1 MKATK
6 PRGKVKKPSRSRGK
20 VKKSTRAR
28 AKAQTGLKERSKK
41 YKRANRT
48 KEATTKHLAAGKA
61 THKAQRLKYVLHKVG
76 ASAAL
81 AGKAA
86 RVGARAGAGAVNKAA
101 RLKAFVDKNSA
112 YNESD
117 ENDSQNNLE
126 KSRRAKERARK
137 FRRWRKNRKRRREAR
152 QLSQDTTRTARE
164 KAQKRVR
171 KRLSSRQKLRQRL
184 AQRAKRA
191 LKQIRKRLEALIRR
205 ALTHALLHLAPLA
218 AGIGLMLLLVVGL
231 PCCICMVAFP
241 AMQSQ
246 ARAGLANSQREIVVN
261 AALSLQ
267 GLPYVWGGES
277 ITDGMDCSGLT
288 QYAYGKINV
297 SLPHLA
303 QGQYDLVKSLGNLVT
318 DVDQLQRGDLVFFGT
333 PDNIYHV
340 AIYMGN
346 HKIVHEAGD
355 YCKISDINDCS
366 SFAGGGCPV
375 AGGLQGGATGGVI
388 NVPQSDYNSY
398 TITEY
403 DQIDWAQGSRQREL
417 YDMWYSQGHW
427 TNGIA
432 TIDGC
437 YLIAC
442 TPTFGQVGD
451 YVTFYLSDG
460 TAIPCIIAD
469 EKNTSDEGCNSY
481 GHDNGHSVI
490 EFEVKSSY
498 YHSYGNPGHGSWF
511 PEWGGDRLVA
521 SCVNSGKNILG

>member
-6 PRGKVKKPSRSRGK
+6 PRGK

-28 AKAQTGLKERSKK
+28 AKAQTGLNERSKK
-41 YKRANRT
+41 YKRTKRT
-48 KEATTKHLAAGKA
+48 KEATTKRLAAGKA
-61 THKAQRLKYVLHKVG
+61 AHKAQRLKYVLHKAG
-76 ASAAL
+76 ATAAL

-86 RVGARAGAGAVNKAA
+86 RLGARAGVGSINKAA

-117 ENDSQNNLE
+117 ENNSQDNLE
-126 KSRRAKERARK
+126 KTRRAKERLRK

-152 QLSQDTTRTARE
+152 QLSQ
-164 KAQKRVR
+164 
-171 KRLSSRQKLRQRL
+171 SRQKLRQRL

>member
-1 MKATK
+1 MKASK
-6 PRGKVKKPSRSRGK
+6 PRGKVKKPK
-20 VKKSTRAR
+20 RAR
-28 AKAQTGLKERSKK
+28 SKVHSSK
-41 YKRANRT
+41 QKSKVLEKRAKRYKRT

-61 THKAQRLKYVLHKVG
+61 AHKAQRLKYVLHKAG
-76 ASAAL
+76 ATAAL

-86 RVGARAGAGAVNKAA
+86 RLGARAGVGSINKAE

-117 ENDSQNNLE
+117 ENNSQDNLE
-126 KSRRAKERARK
+126 KTRRAKERARK

-152 QLSQDTTRTARE
+152 LLSQDTTRAARE

-171 KRLSSRQKLRQRL
+171 KRLSARQKLRQRL

-205 ALTHALLHLAPLA
+205 ALAHALLHLAPLA

-355 YCKISDINDCS
+355 YCKISDISDCS

-375 AGGLQGGATGGVI
+375 AGGLQGSATGGVI
-388 NVPQSDYNSY
+388 NVPQTDYNSY

-403 DQIDWAQGSRQREL
+403 DRINWAQGSRQREL

-511 PEWGGDRLVA
+511 PEWGGGRLVA

>member
-1 MKATK
+1 MKASK
-6 PRGKVKKPSRSRGK
+6 PRGKVKKPK
-20 VKKSTRAR
+20 RAR
-28 AKAQTGLKERSKK
+28 SKVHSSK
-41 YKRANRT
+41 QKSKVLEKRAKRYKRT

-61 THKAQRLKYVLHKVG
+61 AHKAQRLKYVLHKAG
-76 ASAAL
+76 ATAAL

-86 RVGARAGAGAVNKAA
+86 RLGARAGDGSINKAA

-117 ENDSQNNLE
+117 ENNSQDNLE
-126 KSRRAKERARK
+126 KTRRAKERARK

-152 QLSQDTTRTARE
+152 LLSQDTTRAARE

-171 KRLSSRQKLRQRL
+171 KRLSARQKLRQRL

-205 ALTHALLHLAPLA
+205 ALAHALLHLAPLA

-355 YCKISDINDCS
+355 YCKISNISDCS
-366 SFAGGGCPV
+366 SFAGG
-375 AGGLQGGATGGVI
+375 LQGSATGGVI
-388 NVPQSDYNSY
+388 NVPQTDYNSY

-403 DQIDWAQGSRQREL
+403 DRINWAQGSRQREL

-511 PEWGGDRLVA
+511 PEWGGGRLVA

>member
-6 PRGKVKKPSRSRGK
+6 PRGKVKKPTRSRGK
-20 VKKSTRAR
+20 VKKSTRAH

-41 YKRANRT
+41 YKRTKRT
-48 KEATTKHLAAGKA
+48 KEATTKRLAAGKA
-61 THKAQRLKYVLHKVG
+61 ARL
-76 ASAAL
+76 
-81 AGKAA
+81 
-86 RVGARAGAGAVNKAA
+86 GARAGVGSINKAA

-112 YNESD
+112 YNQGD

-126 KSRRAKERARK
+126 KTRRAKERARK
-137 FRRWRKNRKRRREAR
+137 FRRWRKNRKRRRAAR
-152 QLSQDTTRTARE
+152 NLSQDTTRTARE

-171 KRLSSRQKLRQRL
+171 KRLSARQKLRQRL
-184 AQRAKRA
+184 AQRVKRA
-191 LKQIRKRLEALIRR
+191 LKQMRKRLEALIRR
-205 ALTHALLHLAPLA
+205 ALAHALLHLAPLA
-218 AGIGLMLLLVVGL
+218 AGIGLMFLLVVGL

-288 QYAYGKINV
+288 QYAYGRINV
-297 SLPHLA
+297 SLPHSA

-340 AIYMGN
+340 AIYLGN
-346 HKIVHEAGD
+346 HKVVHEPGD
-355 YCKISDINDCS
+355 YCKISDIDIAH
-366 SFAGGGCPV
+366 FAGGGCPV
-375 AGGLQGGATGGVI
+375 AGGLQGSATGGVI
-388 NVPQSDYNSY
+388 NVPQTDYNSY

-403 DQIDWAQGSRQREL
+403 DRINWAHGTRQREL
-417 YDMWYSQGHW
+417 YDMWNSQGHW

-432 TIDGC
+432 ALDGC

-511 PEWGGDRLVA
+511 PEWGGGRLVA

>member
-1 MKATK
+1 MKASK
-6 PRGKVKKPSRSRGK
+6 PRGKVKKPK
-20 VKKSTRAR
+20 RAR
-28 AKAQTGLKERSKK
+28 SKVHSSK
-41 YKRANRT
+41 QKSKVLEKRAKRAKRT
-48 KEATTKHLAAGKA
+48 KETTTKRLAVGKA
-61 THKAQRLKYVLHKVG
+61 AHKAQRLKYALHKAAAG
-76 ASAAL
+76 AAL

-86 RVGARAGAGAVNKAA
+86 RLGARAGVGSINKAA

-117 ENDSQNNLE
+117 ENNSQDNLE
-126 KSRRAKERARK
+126 KTRRAKERARK
-137 FRRWRKNRKRRREAR
+137 FRRWRKNRKRRRGAH
-152 QLSQDTTRTARE
+152 QLTVRE

-171 KRLSSRQKLRQRL
+171 KRLSARQKLRQRL
-184 AQRAKRA
+184 AQRVKRA
-191 LKQIRKRLEALIRR
+191 LKQMRKRLEALIRR
-205 ALTHALLHLAPLA
+205 ALAHALLHLAPLA
-218 AGIGLMLLLVVGL
+218 AGAALMLLLVVGL

-241 AMQSQ
+241 AMQS
-246 ARAGLANSQREIVVN
+246 AAKASLANSQREIVVN
-261 AALSLQ
+261 AALDLQ

-297 SLPHLA
+297 SLPHSA

-340 AIYMGN
+340 AIYLGN
-346 HKIVHEAGD
+346 HKVVHEPGD
-355 YCKISDINDCS
+355 YCKISEIDIAH
-366 SFAGGGCPV
+366 FAGGGCPV

-388 NVPQSDYNSY
+388 NVPQTDYNSY

-403 DQIDWAQGSRQREL
+403 DRINWAQGSRQREL
-417 YDMWYSQGHW
+417 YDMWNSQGHW

>member
-1 MKATK
+1 MKASK
-6 PRGKVKKPSRSRGK
+6 PRGKVKKPK
-20 VKKSTRAR
+20 RAR
-28 AKAQTGLKERSKK
+28 SKVHSSK
-41 YKRANRT
+41 QKSKVLEKRAKRYKRT

-61 THKAQRLKYVLHKVG
+61 AHKAQRLKYVLHKAG
-76 ASAAL
+76 ATAAL

-86 RVGARAGAGAVNKAA
+86 RLGARAGVGSINKAA

-117 ENDSQNNLE
+117 ENNSQDNLE
-126 KSRRAKERARK
+126 KTRRAKERLRK
-137 FRRWRKNRKRRREAR
+137 FRRWRKNRKRRRAAR
-152 QLSQDTTRTARE
+152 NLSQDTTRTARE

-171 KRLSSRQKLRQRL
+171 KRLSARQKLRQRL
-184 AQRAKRA
+184 AQRVKRA
-191 LKQIRKRLEALIRR
+191 LKQMRKRLEALIRR
-205 ALTHALLHLAPLA
+205 ALAHALLHLAPLA
-218 AGIGLMLLLVVGL
+218 AGAGLMLLLVVGL

-333 PDNIYHV
+333 PDKIYHV

-355 YCKISDINDCS
+355 YCKISNISDCS

-375 AGGLQGGATGGVI
+375 AGGLQGSATGGVI

-432 TIDGC
+432 ALDGC

-442 TPTFGQVGD
+442 TPVFGQVGD

-481 GHDNGHSVI
+481 GHDGGHSVI

-511 PEWGGDRLVA
+511 PEWGGGRLVA

>member
-1 MKATK
+1 MKASK
-6 PRGKVKKPSRSRGK
+6 PRGKVKKPK
-20 VKKSTRAR
+20 RAR
-28 AKAQTGLKERSKK
+28 SKVHSSK
-41 YKRANRT
+41 QKSKVLEKRAKRYKRT

-61 THKAQRLKYVLHKVG
+61 AHKAQRLKYVLHKAG
-76 ASAAL
+76 ATAAL

-86 RVGARAGAGAVNKAA
+86 RLGARAGVGSINKAA

-117 ENDSQNNLE
+117 ENNSQDNLE
-126 KSRRAKERARK
+126 KTRRAKERARK

-152 QLSQDTTRTARE
+152 LLSQDTTRAARE

-171 KRLSSRQKLRQRL
+171 KRLSARQKLRQRL

-205 ALTHALLHLAPLA
+205 ALAHALLHLAPLA

-241 AMQSQ
+241 AMRSQ

-355 YCKISDINDCS
+355 YCKISDISDCS

-375 AGGLQGGATGGVI
+375 AGGLQGSATGGVI
-388 NVPQSDYNSY
+388 NVPQTDYNSY

-403 DQIDWAQGSRQREL
+403 DRINWAQGSRQREL

-511 PEWGGDRLVA
+511 PEWGGGRLVA

>member
-6 PRGKVKKPSRSRGK
+6 PRGKVKKPK
-20 VKKSTRAR
+20 RAR
-28 AKAQTGLKERSKK
+28 SKQKQKTKRTKLEDRAKHT
-41 YKRANRT
+41 KRAKRT
-48 KEATTKHLAAGKA
+48 KETTTKRLAVGKA
-61 THKAQRLKYVLHKVG
+61 AHKAQRLKYVLHKVG

-86 RVGARAGAGAVNKAA
+86 RLGARAGAGAMNKAA

-117 ENDSQNNLE
+117 ENNSQDNLE
-126 KSRRAKERARK
+126 KTRRAKERARK
-137 FRRWRKNRKRRREAR
+137 FRRWRKNRKRRRGTH
-152 QLSQDTTRTARE
+152 QLTVRE

-171 KRLSSRQKLRQRL
+171 KRLSARQKLRQRL
-184 AQRAKRA
+184 AQRVKRA
-191 LKQIRKRLEALIRR
+191 LKQMRKRLEALIRR
-205 ALTHALLHLAPLA
+205 ALAHALLHLAPLA
-218 AGIGLMLLLVVGL
+218 AGAALMLLLVVGL

-241 AMQSQ
+241 AMQS
-246 ARAGLANSQREIVVN
+246 AAKASLANSQREIVVN
-261 AALSLQ
+261 AALDLQ

-297 SLPHLA
+297 SLPHSA

-340 AIYMGN
+340 AIYLGN
-346 HKIVHEAGD
+346 HKVVHEPGD
-355 YCKISDINDCS
+355 YCKISDIDIAH
-366 SFAGGGCPV
+366 FAGGGCPV

-388 NVPQSDYNSY
+388 NVPQTDYNSY

-403 DQIDWAQGSRQREL
+403 DRINWAQGSRQREL
-417 YDMWYSQGHW
+417 YDMWNSQGHW

>member
-6 PRGKVKKPSRSRGK
+6 SRGKVKKPK
-20 VKKSTRAR
+20 RAR
-28 AKAQTGLKERSKK
+28 SKVHSSKQKSKVLEKRAKG
-41 YKRANRT
+41 YKRAKRT
-48 KEATTKHLAAGKA
+48 KEATTKRLAAGKA
-61 THKAQRLKYVLHKVG
+61 AHKAQRLKYVLHKAG
-76 ASAAL
+76 AAAAL

-86 RVGARAGAGAVNKAA
+86 RVGARAGAGAVNKAE

-117 ENDSQNNLE
+117 ENNSQDNLE
-126 KSRRAKERARK
+126 KTRRAKERARK

-152 QLSQDTTRTARE
+152 KLCQDTTRAARE

-191 LKQIRKRLEALIRR
+191 LKQMRKRLEALIRR

-218 AGIGLMLLLVVGL
+218 AGAALMLLLVVGL

-297 SLPHLA
+297 SLPHKA
-303 QGQYDLVKSLGNLVT
+303 QAQYDLVKSLGNLVT
-318 DVDQLQRGDLVFFGT
+318 DVEQLQRGDLVFFGT

-355 YCKISDINDCS
+355 YCKISDINDYQ
-366 SFAGGGCPV
+366 FAGGGCPV
-375 AGGLQGGATGGVI
+375 AGGLQGSATGGVI
-388 NVPQSDYNSY
+388 NVPQTDYNSY

-403 DQIDWAQGSRQREL
+403 DRINWAQGSRQREL
-417 YDMWYSQGHW
+417 YDMWNSQGHW

-511 PEWGGDRLVA
+511 PEWGGGRLVA

>member
-6 PRGKVKKPSRSRGK
+6 PRGKVKKP
-20 VKKSTRAR
+20 TRAR
-28 AKAQTGLKERSKK
+28 SKQK
-41 YKRANRT
+41 QKTKRTKRAKRT
-48 KEATTKHLAAGKA
+48 KETTTKRLAAGKA
-61 THKAQRLKYVLHKVG
+61 AHKAQRLKYVLHKAG
-76 ASAAL
+76 ATAAL

-86 RVGARAGAGAVNKAA
+86 RLGARAGAGAMNKAA

-117 ENDSQNNLE
+117 ENNSQDNLE
-126 KSRRAKERARK
+126 KTRRAKERARK
-137 FRRWRKNRKRRREAR
+137 FRRWRKNRKRRRGAH
-152 QLSQDTTRTARE
+152 QLTVRE

-171 KRLSSRQKLRQRL
+171 KRLSARQKLRQRL
-184 AQRAKRA
+184 AQRVKRA
-191 LKQIRKRLEALIRR
+191 LKQMRKRLEALIRR
-205 ALTHALLHLAPLA
+205 ALAHALLHLAPLA
-218 AGIGLMLLLVVGL
+218 AGAALMLLLVVGL

-241 AMQSQ
+241 AMQS
-246 ARAGLANSQREIVVN
+246 AAKASLANSQREIVVN

-333 PDNIYHV
+333 SDNIYHV

-355 YCKISDINDCS
+355 YCKISDISDCS

-403 DQIDWAQGSRQREL
+403 DRINWAHGTRQREL

>member
-6 PRGKVKKPSRSRGK
+6 SRGKVKKPK
-20 VKKSTRAR
+20 RAR
-28 AKAQTGLKERSKK
+28 SKVHSSK
-41 YKRANRT
+41 QKSKVLEKRAKRYKRT
-48 KEATTKHLAAGKA
+48 KETTTKHLAAGKA
-61 THKAQRLKYVLHKVG
+61 AHKAQRLKYVLHKAG
-76 ASAAL
+76 ATAAL

-86 RVGARAGAGAVNKAA
+86 RLGARASAGAVNKAA

-117 ENDSQNNLE
+117 ENNSQDNLE
-126 KSRRAKERARK
+126 KTRRAKERLRK

-191 LKQIRKRLEALIRR
+191 LKQMRKRLEALIRR
-205 ALTHALLHLAPLA
+205 ALARALLHLAPLA
-218 AGIGLMLLLVVGL
+218 AGIGLALLLVVGL

-288 QYAYGKINV
+288 QYAYGRINV

-355 YCKISDINDCS
+355 YCKISDISDCS

-417 YDMWYSQGHW
+417 YDMWNSQGHW

-481 GHDNGHSVI
+481 GHDLGHSVI

>member
-6 PRGKVKKPSRSRGK
+6 PRGKVKKPK
-20 VKKSTRAR
+20 RAR
-28 AKAQTGLKERSKK
+28 SKQK
-41 YKRANRT
+41 QKTKRT
-48 KEATTKHLAAGKA
+48 KETTTKRLAVGKA
-61 THKAQRLKYVLHKVG
+61 AHKAQRLKYALHKAAAG
-76 ASAAL
+76 AAL

-86 RVGARAGAGAVNKAA
+86 RLGARAGAGAMNKAA

-117 ENDSQNNLE
+117 ENNSQDNLE
-126 KSRRAKERARK
+126 KTRRAKERARK
-137 FRRWRKNRKRRREAR
+137 FRRWRKNRKRRRGAR
-152 QLSQDTTRTARE
+152 QLTVRE

-171 KRLSSRQKLRQRL
+171 KRLSARQKLRQRL
-184 AQRAKRA
+184 AQRVRRA
-191 LKQIRKRLEALIRR
+191 LKQMRKRLEALIRR
-205 ALTHALLHLAPLA
+205 ALAHALLHLAPLA
-218 AGIGLMLLLVVGL
+218 AGAALMLLLVVGL

-241 AMQSQ
+241 AMQS
-246 ARAGLANSQREIVVN
+246 AAKASLANSQREIVVN
-261 AALSLQ
+261 AALDLQ

-297 SLPHLA
+297 SLPHSA

-340 AIYMGN
+340 AIYLGN
-346 HKIVHEAGD
+346 HKVVHEPGD
-355 YCKISDINDCS
+355 YCKISEIDIAH
-366 SFAGGGCPV
+366 FAGGGCPV

-388 NVPQSDYNSY
+388 NVPQTDYNSY

-403 DQIDWAQGSRQREL
+403 DRINWAQGSRQREL

-427 TNGIA
+427 TTGIA

-469 EKNTSDEGCNSY
+469 EKNTNDEGCNSY

-511 PEWGGDRLVA
+511 PEWGGGRLVA

>member
-6 PRGKVKKPSRSRGK
+6 PRGKVKKPA
-20 VKKSTRAR
+20 RAR
-28 AKAQTGLKERSKK
+28 SKQKPK
-41 YKRANRT
+41 YKRTNTRLADRAKRT
-48 KEATTKHLAAGKA
+48 KETTTKRLAAGKA
-61 THKAQRLKYVLHKVG
+61 AHKAQRLKYVLHKVG

-152 QLSQDTTRTARE
+152 QLSQDTTRAARE

-171 KRLSSRQKLRQRL
+171 KRLSARQKLRQRL
-184 AQRAKRA
+184 AQRVKRA
-191 LKQIRKRLEALIRR
+191 LKQMRKRLEALIRR
-205 ALTHALLHLAPLA
+205 ALAHALLHLAPLA
-218 AGIGLMLLLVVGL
+218 AGIGLMFLLVVGL

-288 QYAYGKINV
+288 QYAYGRINV
-297 SLPHLA
+297 SLPHSA

-346 HKIVHEAGD
+346 HKVVHEPGD
-355 YCKISDINDCS
+355 YCKISDIDIAH
-366 SFAGGGCPV
+366 FAGGGCPV
-375 AGGLQGGATGGVI
+375 AGGLQGSATGGVI
-388 NVPQSDYNSY
+388 NVPQTDYNSY

-403 DQIDWAQGSRQREL
+403 DRINWAQGSRQREL

-511 PEWGGDRLVA
+511 PEWGGGRLVA

>member
-1 MKATK
+1 MKASK
-6 PRGKVKKPSRSRGK
+6 PRGKVKKPK
-20 VKKSTRAR
+20 RAR
-28 AKAQTGLKERSKK
+28 SKVHSSK
-41 YKRANRT
+41 QKSKVLEKRAKRYKRT

-61 THKAQRLKYVLHKVG
+61 AHKAQRLKYVLHKAG
-76 ASAAL
+76 AGAAL

-86 RVGARAGAGAVNKAA
+86 RVGARAGVGSINKAA

-112 YNESD
+112 YNQGD

-126 KSRRAKERARK
+126 KTRRAKERARK
-137 FRRWRKNRKRRREAR
+137 FRRWRKNRKRRRAAR
-152 QLSQDTTRTARE
+152 NLSQDTTRTARE

-171 KRLSSRQKLRQRL
+171 KRLSARQKLRQRL
-184 AQRAKRA
+184 AQRVKRA
-191 LKQIRKRLEALIRR
+191 LKQMRKRLEALIKR
-205 ALTHALLHLAPLA
+205 ALAHALLHLAPLA
-218 AGIGLMLLLVVGL
+218 AGAGLMLLLVVGL

-288 QYAYGKINV
+288 QYAYGRINV
-297 SLPHLA
+297 SLPHKA
-303 QGQYDLVKSLGNLVT
+303 QAQYDLVKSLGNLVT
-318 DVDQLQRGDLVFFGT
+318 DVEQLQRGDLVFFGT

-355 YCKISDINDCS
+355 YCKISDINDYQ
-366 SFAGGGCPV
+366 FAGGGCPV
-375 AGGLQGGATGGVI
+375 AGGLQGSATGGVI
-388 NVPQSDYNSY
+388 NVPQTDYNSY

-403 DQIDWAQGSRQREL
+403 DRINWAQGSRQREL
-417 YDMWYSQGHW
+417 YDMWNSQGHW

>member
-1 MKATK
+1 MKASK
-6 PRGKVKKPSRSRGK
+6 SRGKVKKPK
-20 VKKSTRAR
+20 RAR
-28 AKAQTGLKERSKK
+28 SKVHSSKQKSKVLEKRAKG
-41 YKRANRT
+41 YKRAKRT
-48 KEATTKHLAAGKA
+48 KQATTKRLAAGKA
-61 THKAQRLKYVLHKVG
+61 AHKAQRLKYVLHKAG
-76 ASAAL
+76 ATAAL

-86 RVGARAGAGAVNKAA
+86 RLGARAGAGAVNKAA

-112 YNESD
+112 YNQGD

-126 KSRRAKERARK
+126 KTRRAKERARK
-137 FRRWRKNRKRRREAR
+137 FRRWRKNRKKAR
-152 QLSQDTTRTARE
+152 AARNLSQDTTRTARE

-171 KRLSSRQKLRQRL
+171 KRLSARQKLRQRL
-184 AQRAKRA
+184 AQRVKRA
-191 LKQIRKRLEALIRR
+191 LKQMRKRLEALIRR
-205 ALTHALLHLAPLA
+205 ALAHALLHLAPLA
-218 AGIGLMLLLVVGL
+218 AGIGLMFLLVVGL

-355 YCKISDINDCS
+355 YCKISDISDCS

-375 AGGLQGGATGGVI
+375 AGGLQGSATGGVI
-388 NVPQSDYNSY
+388 NVPQTDYNSY

-403 DQIDWAQGSRQREL
+403 DRIDWAHGTRQREL

-427 TNGIA
+427 TTGIA

-511 PEWGGDRLVA
+511 PEWGGGRLVA

>member
-1 MKATK
+1 MKASK
-6 PRGKVKKPSRSRGK
+6 PRGKVKKPK
-20 VKKSTRAR
+20 RAR
-28 AKAQTGLKERSKK
+28 SKVHSSK
-41 YKRANRT
+41 QKSKVLEKRAKRYKRT

-61 THKAQRLKYVLHKVG
+61 AHKAQRLKYVLHKAG
-76 ASAAL
+76 ATAAL

-86 RVGARAGAGAVNKAA
+86 RLGARAGVGSINKAA

-117 ENDSQNNLE
+117 ENNSQDNLE
-126 KSRRAKERARK
+126 KTRRAKERARK

-152 QLSQDTTRTARE
+152 LLSQDTTRAARE

-171 KRLSSRQKLRQRL
+171 KRLSARQKLRQRL

-205 ALTHALLHLAPLA
+205 ALAHALLHLAPLA

-355 YCKISDINDCS
+355 YCKISDISDCS

-375 AGGLQGGATGGVI
+375 AGGLQGSATGGVI
-388 NVPQSDYNSY
+388 NVPQTDYNSY

-403 DQIDWAQGSRQREL
+403 DRINWAQGSRQREL

-511 PEWGGDRLVA
+511 PEWGGGRLVA

>member
-6 PRGKVKKPSRSRGK
+6 SRGKVKKPK
-20 VKKSTRAR
+20 RAR
-28 AKAQTGLKERSKK
+28 SKVHSSKQKSKVLEKRAKG
-41 YKRANRT
+41 YKRAKRT
-48 KEATTKHLAAGKA
+48 KEATTKRLAAGKA
-61 THKAQRLKYVLHKVG
+61 AHKAQRLKYVLHKAG
-76 ASAAL
+76 AAAAL

-117 ENDSQNNLE
+117 ENNSQDNLE
-126 KSRRAKERARK
+126 KTRRAKERARK

-152 QLSQDTTRTARE
+152 KLCQDTTRAARE

-191 LKQIRKRLEALIRR
+191 LKQMRKRLEALIRR

-218 AGIGLMLLLVVGL
+218 AGAALMLLLVVGL

-297 SLPHLA
+297 SLPHKA
-303 QGQYDLVKSLGNLVT
+303 QAQYDLVKSLGNLVT
-318 DVDQLQRGDLVFFGT
+318 DVEQLQRGDLVFFGT

-355 YCKISDINDCS
+355 YCKISDINDYQ
-366 SFAGGGCPV
+366 FAGGGCPV
-375 AGGLQGGATGGVI
+375 AGGLQGSATGGVI
-388 NVPQSDYNSY
+388 NVPQTDYNSY

-403 DQIDWAQGSRQREL
+403 DRINWAQGSRQREL
-417 YDMWYSQGHW
+417 YDMWNSQGHW

-511 PEWGGDRLVA
+511 PEWGGGRLVA